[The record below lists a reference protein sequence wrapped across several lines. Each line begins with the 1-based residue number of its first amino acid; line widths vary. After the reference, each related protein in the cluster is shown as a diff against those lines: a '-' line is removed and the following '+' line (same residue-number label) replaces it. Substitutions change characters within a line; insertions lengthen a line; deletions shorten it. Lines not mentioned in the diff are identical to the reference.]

1 MVPGSRNRADFIG
14 GAAWIALGLAI
25 VVGCWRMD
33 RFTQMGGT
41 LYTMPGL
48 VPGIV
53 GAVLMLL
60 GALLMLR
67 AWRARSA
74 GIDRGMLE
82 PFVNGRVLRFCA
94 VCLAYALGLV
104 GRVPFWLGTA
114 LFVAAAVAMFA
125 PPEQPPARRHGL
137 AALIGLI
144 TGVVIATVFERI
156 FLVRLP

>member
-1 MVPGSRNRADFIG
+1 MVPGTRIRADFIG
-14 GAAWIALGLAI
+14 GAVWIALGSVIVLAS
-25 VVGCWRMD
+25 WRMD
-33 RFTQMGGT
+33 RFTQMGAT

-53 GAVLMLL
+53 GVVLMLL
-60 GALLMLR
+60 GGLLMLR
-67 AWRARSA
+67 ARREHAT
-74 GIDRGMLE
+74 GIDRGLRE
-82 PFVNGRVLRFCA
+82 PFVNARVLRFCA

-114 LFVAAAVAMFA
+114 LFVAAATAMFA
-125 PPEQPPARRHGL
+125 PADQPPARRYGL

-144 TGVVIATVFERI
+144 TAVLIATVFERI